1 MPKIT
6 SIELQN
12 RTEYF
17 TALYINDQCESLDI
31 VFSHEFQANANWQGI
46 ALLNIEHRG
55 MSIKDDSLWDRVRT
69 LLEQTLDEQKECMPT
84 ARFTVSLEIPS
95 LWMLEKLSRSPVDIV
110 PTPEAHL
117 EADILRQIV
126 EQARRNRLI

>member
-55 MSIKDDSLWDRVRT
+55 TPIENGPLWDEVRT
-69 LLEQTLDEQKECMPT
+69 LLEQTLDEQKEDTAT
-84 ARFTVSLEIPS
+84 ARFTVALEIPS
-95 LWMLEKLSRSPVDIV
+95 LWMLEKLSRGPVGIV